1 MLDCNASLCL
11 TADLVEACA
20 KGQRRDPV
28 VGKPLGEQHAGN
40 FRQHSVHRLHGLVQ
54 STLLTVGPVF
64 VDDIRGPPTA
74 RALQLKRSF
83 RHAYLAL
90 SVQIECARRI
100 TRLRLSAG
108 DQLTGHHACG
118 QCPFPHLIVSREV
131 NMSGLS
137 AFPVPSHVFACLSV
151 EQGAEGNRP
160 TDGRIKAARR
170 GPVGREKS
178 EDRSSTLREA

>member
-1 MLDCNASLCL
+1 MPETSATFCASVPWPGAKHTSDRRTGFCGRYSEP
-11 TADLVEACA
+11 ANCA
-20 KGQRRDPV
+20 ISR
-28 VGKPLGEQHAGN
+28 
-40 FRQHSVHRLHGLVQ
+40 
-54 STLLTVGPVF
+54 T
-64 VDDIRGPPTA
+64 
-74 RALQLKRSF
+74 LQLKRSC

-90 SVQIECARRI
+90 SLQIECARRI

-137 AFPVPSHVFACLSV
+137 AFPLPSDVFACLSV

-170 GPVGREKS
+170 G
-178 EDRSSTLREA
+178 